1 LNEDREQGAEYTG
14 DAIEA
19 YELRWG
25 EGFLSPGGAEEVA
38 RMLEG
43 ADLRGREVLDIGCG
57 VGGADVVLVRDHGAG
72 HVLGIDV
79 ERPALDRA
87 AARAESAGLTDRLS
101 FQLVAPGPLPFA
113 AAAFDVVFSK
123 EAIIHVAD
131 KAALFAEVLRVLR
144 PGGGFVV
151 SDWFRSSAPFSE
163 EMTAYVESGHLTFNM
178 ETLEATAETLRRIG
192 FAQVTTRDRHAWYRE
207 RAHEELAR
215 AEGPDRQ
222 KLAAFLGAAEAEKWI
237 ARMRAK
243 AVAVDQGHLRPGHI
257 HAITPAKSPAD

>member
-1 LNEDREQGAEYTG
+1 LDKDREPGVEYTG

-57 VGGADVVLVRDHGAG
+57 VGGGDVVLARDHGAG

-79 ERPALDRA
+79 EQPALDRA
-87 AARAESAGLTDRLS
+87 TARATAAGLAGRLS

-113 AAAFDVVFSK
+113 DASFDVVFSK
-123 EAIIHVAD
+123 DSIIHVAD
-131 KAALFAEVLRVLR
+131 KPALFAEVLRVLR
-144 PGGGFVV
+144 PGGDFVV
-151 SDWFRSSAPFSE
+151 SDWFRGRAPFSE
-163 EMTAYVESGHLTFNM
+163 EMTTYVESGHLTFNM
-178 ETLEATAETLRRIG
+178 ETLEATAEALRRIG

-207 RAHEELAR
+207 RTHEELAR
-215 AEGPDRQ
+215 AEGPDRP
-222 KLAAFLGAAEAEKWI
+222 KLAALLGAAEAEKWV

-243 AVAVDQGHLRPGHI
+243 AVAVDQGHLRPGHL
-257 HAITPAKSPAD
+257 HAVKSAETPPA

>member
-1 LNEDREQGAEYTG
+1 LNEDREQGVEYTG
-14 DAIEA
+14 DAIAA

-57 VGGADVVLVRDHGAG
+57 IGGADVVLVRDHGAG

-87 AARAESAGLTDRLS
+87 AARATAAGLTDRLS

-113 AAAFDVVFSK
+113 EASFDVVFSK
-123 EAIIHVAD
+123 DSIIHVAD
-131 KAALFAEVLRVLR
+131 KAALFGEALRVLR

-151 SDWFRSSAPFSE
+151 SDWFRGSTRFSE
-163 EMTAYVESGHLTFNM
+163 EMTAYVETGHLTFNM
-178 ETLEATAETLRRIG
+178 
-192 FAQVTTRDRHAWYRE
+192 VT
-207 RAHEELAR
+207 
-215 AEGPDRQ
+215 
-222 KLAAFLGAAEAEKWI
+222 
-237 ARMRAK
+237 
-243 AVAVDQGHLRPGHI
+243 VV
-257 HAITPAKSPAD
+257 